1 VTRDGGRSGVTAL
14 VRDPRR
20 RRSLY
25 LVVAVIAGILCFVPH
40 VSVARAKLL
49 PQDSSSA
56 GLGQVINQLGGQLS
70 TFASLLAGGRPP
82 NDLYLII
89 GRSDPVA
96 DDVIADLHLVGP
108 GRRYAT
114 VGAAKIDLNK
124 KVDVHLLLGGVVE
137 VETTNHDDDDAV
149 ALTRAYVRA
158 ISKQIGELG
167 RQTIK
172 SKRSIVDGRFRQ
184 SADRVRQTSAAL
196 DAFRATNRLASFE
209 TQLTAQITLRTD
221 LQSRLQTKLVEL
233 SSISQSAGPE
243 SVQLQAIRAEVAA
256 LRGQLAN
263 ADRPTTAGSGAN
275 AQGLSTLQSQYLN
288 LYRDYKFSQSLY
300 EVYARAVEQTEV
312 ESLVSETATYIQIV
326 EPAHLDPHLH
336 LNLSAVGVL
345 AGLVLLVLFTEL
357 YAPATGL
364 GWPGQRD
371 RLPDDAT

>member
-1 VTRDGGRSGVTAL
+1 MTRLADGAIAV

-20 RRSLY
+20 RRGVY
-25 LVVAVIAGILCFVPH
+25 LVVAIVLAVLCFLPR

-70 TFASLLAGGRPP
+70 TFASLLSGGRPP

-96 DDVIADLHLVGP
+96 DDVIADLRLVGP
-108 GRRYAT
+108 GRRYST
-114 VGAAKIDLNK
+114 MRDAKIDLDR

-137 VETTNHDDDDAV
+137 VETTNHNDDEAI
-149 ALTRAYVRA
+149 ALTQSYVRA

-172 SKRSIVDGRFRQ
+172 SKLAIVNGRFKQ
-184 SADRVRQTSAAL
+184 SADRVRQTSLAL
-196 DAFRATNRLASFE
+196 DAFRSANRLASFE
-209 TQLTAQITLRTD
+209 TQLSSQITLRTE
-221 LQSRLQTKLVEL
+221 LQARLQAKLVEL
-233 SSISQSAGPE
+233 STVSAISGPE
-243 SVQLQAIRAEVAA
+243 SVQLQSVRAEIAA
-256 LRGQLAN
+256 LRAQLA
-263 ADRPTTAGSGAN
+263 ASDRPQAASGGPN
-275 AQGLSTLQSQYLN
+275 AEGLSTLQSQYLN
-288 LYRDYKFSQSLY
+288 LYRDYKFAQSLY
-300 EVYARAVEQTEV
+300 DVYARALEQTEV

-336 LNLSAVGVL
+336 LNLPAVGLL
-345 AGLVLLVLFTEL
+345 AGLVLLVLFTEF

-364 GWPGQRD
+364 GWTTRRD
-371 RLPDDAT
+371 EARDDDG